1 MSASLRARQSVT
13 VINEGEVCMKL
24 VVIPCGKS
32 KIWDKNP
39 GADPQKARDAYTSA
53 YFNVNRQY
61 ADSRHCDWMILSPK
75 YGFIRPDFVIP
86 DNYDVTFGKA
96 SSGPMTVQ
104 ELKRQVEKRELTNY
118 DQITVLGGRGYVETV
133 REAFSNTKAKIE
145 APFVGH
151 RRGEQMGMI
160 KKMLREEELAQRG
173 RFVTVTP
180 KNAVA
185 LHRVKTDVPPS
196 STVNTETFRKVLQ
209 RVFAEAK
216 GSFVDV
222 TSGDLHRLVG
232 GYPGKHHNLP
242 TCCNVMT
249 SAMQSGDIVLA
260 KPPKGRGAT
269 LTIRYVLP
277 RSSSPLARTD
287 RVTLTS
293 VLRSTFG
300 RLRRLMRQAASGHR
314 RPAP

>member
-1 MSASLRARQSVT
+1 MRL
-13 VINEGEVCMKL
+13 VIIG
-24 VVIPCGKS
+24 CGKS
-32 KIWDKNP
+32 KVWDKNP
-39 GADPQKARDAYTSA
+39 SAGQQKASDAYTGP
-53 YFNVNRQY
+53 YFGTNKRF
-61 ADSRHCDWMILSPK
+61 AESRGCDWMILSAK

-86 DNYDVTFGKA
+86 GNYNVTFAKP
-96 SSGPMTVQ
+96 SPHPISVQ
-104 ELKRQVEKRELTNY
+104 ELKRKVEEQGLSRY
-118 DQITVLGGRGYVETV
+118 DEITVLGGSDYVDRV
-133 REAFSNTKAKIE
+133 RESFAHTHAKIE
-145 APFVGH
+145 APFAGY
-151 RRGEQMGMI
+151 GMGQQMHVI
-160 KKMLREEELAQRG
+160 NEKLHEEELAQRG
-173 RFVTVTP
+173 RLVTVTP

-232 GYPGKHHNLP
+232 GYPGRSHKMP
-242 TCCNVMT
+242 VCCDVMRK
-249 SAMQSGDIVLA
+249 AMQSGDRILA
-260 KPPKGRGAT
+260 SPPKGRGAT

-277 RSSSPLARTD
+277 RSSSLLARTD
-287 RVTLTS
+287 RATLAS

-300 RLRRLMRQAASGHR
+300 RLRRSMRQAASGHR